1 MASPGT
7 SGAIA
12 LRLLPFR
19 FTKLLLCFFCLAFFG
34 RETSAQAI
42 PYARNFTVP
51 RAQVEQALK
60 DLQAYS
66 GQKLPLLDGFAAP
79 ADKPLDRYERGFYQF
94 SIELLPGD
102 SGGTIVRLSAKITA
116 WYADRDVSK
125 SGYQVLP
132 SNGRLELDFLDRLEE
147 KLTGKPVSS
156 ASPTSTSPQA
166 PQPKLDLSG
175 ARAAAT
181 MAAPLPQA
189 AQQPDEVAGLRN
201 QRIAGEKRVQQ
212 LTAELQNLQDL
223 QHTQAHPGNL
233 IVVKKSH
240 TPIYAKNAENSRVLF
255 EAAGNDEFEFLDEE
269 GEWLHIS
276 ISGDSRGYVRK
287 NSVEL
292 PEGLAARL
300 QSAAAGPEEKFAGFR
315 IEREETAD
323 FPSDWAQLKGKKVRI
338 FTVQLLS
345 QNPKESGPTARLNY
359 CLALFEKGFR
369 EGSTSNPTLEGVVVI
384 FDAADGGI
392 AAATSANIQKLTS
405 GALKGEAFW
414 QQGYLDPPDAFAP
427 ASK

>member
-1 MASPGT
+1 
-7 SGAIA
+7 
-12 LRLLPFR
+12 LRVLWFR
-19 FTKLLLCFFCLAFFG
+19 FARILFCCVYLASLA
-34 RETSAQAI
+34 RETPAQTI
-42 PYARNFTVP
+42 PYARNFALP
-51 RAQVEQALK
+51 RPQVEQALK

-66 GQKLPLLDGFAAP
+66 GQKLPVLDGFVAQP
-79 ADKPLDRYERGFYQF
+79 DKPLDRYERGFYQF

-125 SGYQVLP
+125 SGYQVIP

-156 ASPTSTSPQA
+156 APPTSTSPQA

-189 AQQPDEVAGLRN
+189 AQQPDEVAALRN
-201 QRIAGEKRVQQ
+201 QRVAGEKRVQQ

-223 QHTQAHPGNL
+223 QHTQAHPNNL
-233 IVVKKSH
+233 IVVKKSR
-240 TPIYAKNAENSRVLF
+240 TPIYAKNAESSRVLF
-255 EAAGNDEFEFLDEE
+255 EAAANDEFEFLDEE
-269 GEWLHIS
+269 AEWIHIS

-292 PEGLAARL
+292 PEGLATRL
-300 QSAAAGPEEKFAGFR
+300 QSAAAGPEAKFTGFR
-315 IEREETAD
+315 IEREETGD
-323 FPSDWAQLKGKKVRI
+323 FPGDWAPLKGKKVKI

-345 QNPKESGPTARLNY
+345 QNPKETGPTVRINY
-359 CLALFEKGFR
+359 CLALFEKAFR
-369 EGSTSNPTLEGVVVI
+369 EESGANPGPEGVVVI

-392 AAATSANIQKLTS
+392 AAATSANIQKLTT
-405 GALKGEAFW
+405 GTLKGEAFW
-414 QQGYLDPPDAFAP
+414 QQSYLDPPDAFVSAP
-427 ASK
+427 K